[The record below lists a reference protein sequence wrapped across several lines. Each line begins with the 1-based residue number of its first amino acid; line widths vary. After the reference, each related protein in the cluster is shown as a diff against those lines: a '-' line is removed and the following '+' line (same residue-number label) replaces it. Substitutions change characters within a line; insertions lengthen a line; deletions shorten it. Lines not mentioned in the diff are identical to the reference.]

1 MVFHGFAFVAGFGL
15 DMVLGDPPWMPHPV
29 RWIGRLIAWEEKVLR
44 RIFPQ
49 NRQGALQAGRLL
61 VMSVALLS
69 AGTTY
74 GFLKIAGTFS
84 PWLSWGL
91 EVWLCYQLLAAKAL
105 KSESMKVYD
114 ALRENNLDQARYWV
128 SRIVGRDTAC
138 LDGPQVAR
146 AAVETVAENTSDG
159 VIAPLFYMAI
169 GGAPLG
175 ILYKAIN
182 TMDSMVG
189 YKNERYLDFGRSAA
203 ILDDWV
209 NYLPARLSAV
219 LMLMAAMLLGF
230 DGRQAWRVYWRDR
243 RNHAS
248 PNSAHTEAVCAGAL
262 RIRLAGDAWY
272 FGKRYTKPT
281 IGDDL
286 RPVEPEDI
294 VRANRLMYGTAW
306 LALALFA
313 GLRLLCG
320 Q

>member
-1 MVFHGFAFVAGFGL
+1 MVFQGFAFIAGFGL
-15 DMVLGDPPWMPHPV
+15 DMILGDPTWMPHPI
-29 RWIGRLIAWEEKVLR
+29 RWIGRLIAWEENVLR
-44 RIFPQ
+44 RIFPK
-49 NRQGALQAGRLL
+49 NRQGALWAGRLL
-61 VMSVALLS
+61 VLTVALLS

-159 VIAPLFYMAI
+159 VIAPLLYMAI

-209 NYLPARLSAV
+209 NYLPARISAM
-219 LMLMAAMLLGF
+219 LMLTAAVLLGF

-272 FGKRYTKPT
+272 FGKRYPKPT

-294 VRANRLMYGTAW
+294 VRANRLMYGTAF

-313 GLRLLCG
+313 GLRILCG